1 MKKAIYDK
9 ANQRR
14 TIIMALGITVLEFL
28 ILVGIVSAGES
39 SNALQS
45 SNAWVHKGDELLCS
59 AKFTEALAAYDKA
72 IEINPKNEKAW
83 LHKAAHLLS
92 SEKYNEALEAYN
104 KVI

>member
-1 MKKAIYDK
+1 MKKATYDK

-45 SNAWVHKGDELLCS
+45 SNDWVHKGDELLCS
-59 AKFTEALAAYDKA
+59 AKFIEALAAYDKA
-72 IEINPKNEKAW
+72 IEINPRY
-83 LHKAAHLLS
+83 S
-92 SEKYNEALEAYN
+92 ISLEAKKILSNGLN
-104 KVI
+104 KSNL